1 MHWTDRLMRR
11 PAINT
16 PGDAHELTFTCY
28 HRHAFLKADR
38 TCLWLCN
45 SLNKA
50 RRSRDFLLWAYVFM
64 PEHVH
69 LVVHPRATPHD
80 MFKILQTIKQPV
92 GSRAIRHLRQHGPH
106 WLPRLAVKAGKRIRY
121 LFWQPGGGFDRNE
134 TEPAAILAMIEYIHN
149 NPVRRGLVARA
160 EDWKW
165 SSAGWIEGK
174 NPLRPDP
181 LDFGGTTLF
190 VGGRE

>member
-1 MHWTDRLMRR
+1 MHWTDRLTRR

-28 HRHAFLKADR
+28 HRYAFLTAER
-38 TCLWLCN
+38 TCMWLCN
-45 SLNKA
+45 SLK
-50 RRSRDFLLWAYVFM
+50 
-64 PEHVH
+64 
-69 LVVHPRATPHD
+69 
-80 MFKILQTIKQPV
+80 
-92 GSRAIRHLRQHGPH
+92 
-106 WLPRLAVKAGKRIRY
+106 
-121 LFWQPGGGFDRNE
+121 
-134 TEPAAILAMIEYIHN
+134 IHN

-165 SSAGWIEGK
+165 SSAGWFEGK

-190 VGGRE
+190 VGGRG